1 MIRLLEATI
10 RPLRTHFLVLTERI
24 RHRVAYNPFG
34 DAITQDPYP
43 TYAALRARSPVHRSL
58 LTHAWVL
65 TRYADVDAVLRD
77 HRRFSNDPRR
87 REAAHR
93 GIGALP
99 AGPDDYSRLLLDPPE
114 HTRLRRLVNEAFTP
128 RAVEALEPRIRTI
141 TAELLERVAT
151 PASFDLVRDVAQPL
165 PLRVITWMLGVPPE
179 SFRRFE
185 VWSKQRARLLEL
197 TVTAR
202 ERANARAAG
211 RAMDEIF
218 APIMEA
224 RRAEPQDDIIS
235 VLARGNEHGERM
247 TPEEALDM
255 LRVLL
260 VAGNETT
267 ANLIGNGMLALLK
280 HPAQL
285 ERLREEPGE
294 IDAAVEEMLRF
305 DSPVQCDFRV
315 AVEHCEIGEVPIRP
329 GDSLILLIGAANR
342 DPEVFERADEF
353 DIGRRGTRHL
363 AFGQGIH
370 HCIGAQSA
378 RLQARIAIG
387 MLLER
392 FTSMRTLGGAP
403 RFRSNSVMRGL
414 ESLHVS
420 ATIGPAEPPAPQT
433 QVRLKS
439 EIRTGGRGEGR
450 CCMIQLRRERG
461 RFSNF
466 SFRTPQRRISA
477 YPARPSG

>member
-1 MIRLLEATI
+1 
-10 RPLRTHFLVLTERI
+10 
-24 RHRVAYNPFG
+24 
-34 DAITQDPYP
+34 
-43 TYAALRARSPVHRSL
+43 
-58 LTHAWVL
+58 
-65 TRYADVDAVLRD
+65 
-77 HRRFSNDPRR
+77 
-87 REAAHR
+87 
-93 GIGALP
+93 
-99 AGPDDYSRLLLDPPE
+99 
-114 HTRLRRLVNEAFTP
+114 
-128 RAVEALEPRIRTI
+128 
-141 TAELLERVAT
+141 
-151 PASFDLVRDVAQPL
+151 
-165 PLRVITWMLGVPPE
+165 MLGVPSE
-179 SFRRFE
+179 SLRRFE

-202 ERANARAAG
+202 ERASARAAG

-218 APIMEA
+218 APILEA
-224 RRAEPQDDIIS
+224 RRADPRDDIIS
-235 VLARGNEHGERM
+235 VLARGNDRGERM

-267 ANLIGNGMLALLK
+267 ANLIGNGMLALLT

-294 IDAAVEEMLRF
+294 IDSAVEEMLRF
-305 DSPVQCDFRV
+305 DGPVQCDFRV
-315 AVEHCEIGEVPIRP
+315 AVEHCEIGDVPIRP
-329 GDSLILLIGAANR
+329 GDSLILLLGAANR

-363 AFGQGIH
+363 ALGQGIH

-439 EIRTGGRGEGR
+439 GIRNGGRGEATGEKTR
-450 CCMIQLRRERG
+450 
-461 RFSNF
+461 
-466 SFRTPQRRISA
+466 
-477 YPARPSG
+477 PAGGGPVQPAAPPSRWCSWSRPVKGK

>member
-1 MIRLLEATI
+1 M
-10 RPLRTHFLVLTERI
+10 
-24 RHRVAYNPFG
+24 
-34 DAITQDPYP
+34 
-43 TYAALRARSPVHRSL
+43 HRSL

-99 AGPDDYSRLLLDPPE
+99 AGPDDYSRLLVDPPE

-128 RAVEALEPRIRTI
+128 LAIEALEPRIRTI

-151 PASFDLVRDVAQPL
+151 PASFDFVRDVAQPL

-179 SFRRFE
+179 SLRRFA

-202 ERANARAAG
+202 ERAGARAAG

-218 APIMEA
+218 APIMKA
-224 RRAEPQDDIIS
+224 RRAEPRDDIIS

-267 ANLIGNGMLALLK
+267 ANLIGNGILALLT

-294 IDAAVEEMLRF
+294 IDSAVEEMLRF

-353 DIGRRGTRHL
+353 DIGRRETRHL

-370 HCIGAQSA
+370 HCIGAQLA

-392 FTSMRTLGGAP
+392 FTAMRTLGGEP
-403 RFRSNSVMRGL
+403 RFRSNAVMRGL

-420 ATIGPAEPPAPQT
+420 ATIGPTEPSAPQT

-439 EIRTGGRGEGR
+439 GIRNGGCGRPHERKSDPEAEGL
-450 CCMIQLRRERG
+450 C
-461 RFSNF
+461 N
-466 SFRTPQRRISA
+466 
-477 YPARPSG
+477 RPRHPRDGTVNLTSPGQNEAS

>member
-1 MIRLLEATI
+1 MTRLLKATI
-10 RPLRTHFLVLTERI
+10 RPLLTYALVLTERI
-24 RHRVAYNPFG
+24 RHRVAYNPFA

-43 TYAALRARSPVHRSL
+43 TYAALRARNPVHRSL

-99 AGPDDYSRLLLDPPE
+99 AGPDDYSRLLVDPPE
-114 HTRLRRLVNEAFTP
+114 HTRLQRLVKEAFTP

-165 PLRVITWMLGVPPE
+165 PLRVITGMLGVPPE
-179 SFRRFE
+179 SLRGFE

-202 ERANARAAG
+202 ERAGARAAG

-224 RRAEPQDDIIS
+224 RRAEPRDDIIS
-235 VLARGNEHGERM
+235 VLARGNERGERM

-267 ANLIGNGMLALLK
+267 ANLIGNGMLALLT

-285 ERLREEPGE
+285 ERLRGEPWK
-294 IDAAVEEMLRF
+294 IDSAVEEMLRF
-305 DSPVQCDFRV
+305 DGPVQCDFRV

-363 AFGQGIH
+363 AFGRGIH
-370 HCIGAQSA
+370 QCIGAQLG

-392 FTSMRTLGGAP
+392 FTSMRTLGGEP

-414 ESLHVS
+414 ESLQVS
-420 ATIGPAEPPAPQT
+420 ATIGPAEPSAPQT
-433 QVRLKS
+433 QVRLES
-439 EIRTGGRGEGR
+439 GIRNGGRGEAP
-450 CCMIQLRRERG
+450 E
-461 RFSNF
+461 
-466 SFRTPQRRISA
+466 RTPDPEAEGLCNRQRHPRDGA
-477 YPARPSG
+477 HGHGL